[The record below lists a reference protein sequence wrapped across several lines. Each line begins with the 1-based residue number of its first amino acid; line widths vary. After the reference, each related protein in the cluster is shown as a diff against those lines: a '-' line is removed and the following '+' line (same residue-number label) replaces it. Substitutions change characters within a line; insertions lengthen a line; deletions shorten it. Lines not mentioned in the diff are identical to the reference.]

1 MSPHNMAD
9 EHTSAFS
16 RVNSCELN
24 KASNEDTRA
33 SARHLLQIASAS
45 CDQNVELM
53 FDYSLALSTFLLSGL
68 SPADID
74 HPGLH
79 AMTNALVQALDVE
92 KGGSGLASHLIANVD
107 DTANTI
113 TCLKLLGK
121 DDCATKMTEVLL
133 ARIQSNN
140 YSELGFT
147 ANCNVL
153 LTLLHQ
159 DTPRD
164 YHIQIT
170 SHIESLCD
178 VWWTAIDRIESKGH
192 LSSLYPTLQFIR
204 AALKLVDL
212 TEKGNLPA
220 FSDNITKS
228 RIAICLYQACFRTLL
243 EQGDNGSWN
252 SSVADT
258 AHAIII
264 LTEARKFDLFRETR
278 EQIESA
284 VDRAVKFVKPSK
296 AVLERPSAKKVSYA
310 ISLLTEAFRL
320 AALGASTIQPNALI
334 GSSLREDT
342 AAIPKLLKLWKF
354 TPLFMNIPDWQIRAS
369 MIEGTL
375 FRQMVRARRLNIFTR
390 KGVEE
395 DKYFDIIP
403 VAWPTCNN
411 RTRTFAPSCFLFE
424 GMMAALLNYQVD
436 EFIEAVAG
444 VNYAD
449 NIPELRQI
457 IDDVI
462 ASISE
467 DRSLDGVYE
476 TLWEKSAANGIDEFT
491 NGFGVNGAAVGR
503 QSTVDDAKRREVL
516 VPLTKFVTHAL
527 KHPSILSSSAWD
539 QKNVTNEL
547 RIYLQTHVT
556 QSEDNMLLK
565 QGKFTKGVMREHFF
579 RWVRTTSA
587 DHTSATYTYNFISC
601 LLGSWIENGQ
611 DCFPSTQEKYYAAAA
626 CQHLAAMCR
635 MYNDHGSAVRD
646 HDEANVNSVDF
657 AEFGPRVTNSGDNE
671 MARKKEA
678 LFEVAQYER
687 SCIEEAFRR
696 LEAHGDKT
704 RSADARARKRR
715 QMEIWWMFYNVT
727 DLFGQIYVLR
737 DIGSRLTVGNGMP
750 GNGIPS

>member
-1 MSPHNMAD
+1 MAPHNMAE
-9 EHTSAFS
+9 EHTSVYGS
-16 RVNSCELN
+16 IDSSERS
-24 KASNEDTRA
+24 KAGNEDVNA
-33 SARHLLQIASAS
+33 SARYLLRIASAA
-45 CDQNVELM
+45 CVQNVELG
-53 FDYSLALSTFLLSGL
+53 FEYGLALSTFLLSGF
-68 SPADID
+68 SPADLH
-74 HPGLH
+74 HPGLD
-79 AMTNALVQALDVE
+79 AMTKSLTQAFDAE
-92 KGGSGLASHLIANVD
+92 KGVVGPASRLMTDVD
-107 DTANTI
+107 DTANVI
-113 TCLKLLGK
+113 TCLKLLGGN
-121 DDCATKMTEVLL
+121 DSTVKMTEGLL
-133 ARIQSNN
+133 PRIRSKVHK
-140 YSELGFT
+140 ELSFST
-147 ANCNVL
+147 NCNVL
-153 LTLLHQ
+153 LALLYQ
-159 DTPRD
+159 DVPQD
-164 YHIQIT
+164 YHVQIT
-170 SHIESLCD
+170 DTISLLCD
-178 VWWTAIDRIESKGH
+178 VWWTAVSRIESKGN
-192 LSSLYPTLQFIR
+192 LSTLFPTLQFIR

-212 TEKGNLPA
+212 TEKGDIPA

-278 EQIESA
+278 NQIDSA
-284 VDRAVKFVKPSK
+284 IDRAIEFVKSSR
-296 AVLERPSAKKVSYA
+296 VLDYPSAKKTSYTA
-310 ISLLTEAFRL
+310 SLLTEAFRL
-320 AALGASTIQPNALI
+320 SALKASTMQPDALI
-334 GSSLREDT
+334 GSILREDT
-342 AAIPKLLKLWKF
+342 TAIPKLLKLWKL
-354 TPLFMNIPDWQIRAS
+354 TPLFSRIPEWQIRAS

-462 ASISE
+462 VSISE
-467 DRSLDGVYE
+467 EKSANGVYE
-476 TLWEKSAANGIDEFT
+476 ALWEKSAANGIDELT
-491 NGFGVNGAAVGR
+491 NGSEVNGRHSIVEETR
-503 QSTVDDAKRREVL
+503 RREVL
-516 VPLTKFVTHAL
+516 VPLKKFVTHAL
-527 KHPSILSSSAWD
+527 KHPSILSASTWD
-539 QKNVTNEL
+539 RKNVTNEL

-556 QSEDNMLLK
+556 QSEDNMLLQ

-587 DHTSATYTYNFISC
+587 DHTSATYTFNFISC
-601 LLGSWIENGQ
+601 LLGSWIENGE

-646 HDEANVNSVDF
+646 HEEANVNSVDF
-657 AEFGPRVTNSGDNE
+657 PEFGPRAKDSRDNE
-671 MARKKEA
+671 LNRKKEA

-696 LEAHGDKT
+696 LERHAAGT
-704 RSADARARKRR
+704 RSADARARKGR
-715 QMEIWWMFYNVT
+715 QMEIWRMFYNVT

-737 DIGSRLTVGNGMP
+737 DIGSRLTVGNGISS
-750 GNGIPS
+750 NGISS

>member
-1 MSPHNMAD
+1 MLPHNMTG
-9 EHTSAFS
+9 EQPPS
-16 RVNSCELN
+16 VLN
-24 KASNEDTRA
+24 RSNGCGGHVINNGEVTAAARRLLQLA
-33 SARHLLQIASAS
+33 SANCDRHVGL
-45 CDQNVELM
+45 V
-53 FDYSLALSTFLLSGL
+53 FDYSLALSTFLLSGFP
-68 SPADID
+68 PASLNNS
-74 HPGLH
+74 GLD
-79 AMTNALVQALDVE
+79 AIINVVSRVFNAE
-92 KGGSGLASHLIANVD
+92 KGVVDPASQLMVD
-107 DTANTI
+107 AGDTANAI
-113 TCLKLLGK
+113 TCLKLLGQ
-121 DDCATKMTEVLL
+121 DENATKITEVLL
-133 ARIQSNN
+133 VRIQSNV
-140 YSELGFT
+140 YREFSFS

-153 LTLLHQ
+153 LALLYQ

-164 YHIQIT
+164 YHEQIMK
-170 SHIESLCD
+170 SIGLLCD
-178 VWWTAIDRIESKGH
+178 VWWTAINRIESKG
-192 LSSLYPTLQFIR
+192 FVR
-204 AALKLVDL
+204 ASLKLVDL
-212 TEKGNLPA
+212 IEKGRLPP
-220 FSDNITKS
+220 FDDIVTKS

-243 EQGDNGSWN
+243 EQGENGSWN
-252 SSVADT
+252 SSIADT

-264 LTEARKFDLFRETR
+264 LTETRRFNLFRETMD
-278 EQIESA
+278 EFDSA
-284 VDRAVKFVKPSK
+284 INRAVNFVKPSTT
-296 AVLERPSAKKVSYA
+296 VSENPSTKVASSA
-310 ISLLTEAFRL
+310 SSFLTEAFRL
-320 AALGASTIQPNALI
+320 SALNMSKKLPDALI

-342 AAIPKLLKLWKF
+342 SAIPKLIKLWKY
-354 TPLFMNIPDWQIRAS
+354 TPLFQKIPEWQIRAS

-375 FRQMVRARRLNIFTR
+375 FRPIVRARRLNIFTR

-395 DKYFDIIP
+395 DKYFDVIP
-403 VAWPTCNN
+403 VAWPTCNY

-462 ASISE
+462 ISISE
-467 DRSLDGVYE
+467 EKSADNIYE
-476 TLWEKSAANGIDEFT
+476 TLWEESAANGISELT
-491 NGFGVNGAAVGR
+491 NRFSVNGAAAGR
-503 QSTVDDAKRREVL
+503 LSTIDEVKRREVL

-527 KHPSILSSSAWD
+527 KHPSILSSSPWD

-587 DHTSATYTYNFISC
+587 DHTSATYTFNFISA

-635 MYNDHGSAVRD
+635 MYNDHGSAIRD
-646 HDEANVNSVDF
+646 HDEANVNAVDF
-657 AEFGPRVTNSGDNE
+657 PEFGVRVIDSGDIE
-671 MARKKEA
+671 MTRKKEA

-696 LEAHGDKT
+696 LEAHAAGT
-704 RSADARARKRR
+704 RSADARARKSR
-715 QMEIWWMFYNVT
+715 QMEIWRMFYNVT

-750 GNGIPS
+750 S

>member
-1 MSPHNMAD
+1 MAD
-9 EHTSAFS
+9 EHTSAYS
-16 RVNSCELN
+16 RVDGCEMN
-24 KASNEDTRA
+24 KASNEDISA
-33 SARHLLQIASAS
+33 SARQLLQIASAN
-45 CDQNVELM
+45 CGQNIKHM
-53 FDYSLALSTFLLSGL
+53 FDYSLALSTLLLSGL
-68 SPADID
+68 SPADIE
-74 HPGLH
+74 HAGLDD
-79 AMTNALVQALDVE
+79 MSNSLVQALDVE
-92 KGGSGLASHLIANVD
+92 KGDAGRTSHLIADVD
-107 DTANTI
+107 DTANAI
-113 TCLKLLGK
+113 TCLKLIGNNVCVTML
-121 DDCATKMTEVLL
+121 TKALL
-133 ARIQSNN
+133 ARIRSNS
-140 YSELGFT
+140 YSELSFT

-153 LTLLHQ
+153 LALLYQ
-159 DTPRD
+159 GTRD
-164 YHIQIT
+164 YHEQIT
-170 SHIESLCD
+170 SCIESLCE
-178 VWWTAIDRIESKGH
+178 VWWTAINRIEPEGH

-212 TEKGNLPA
+212 TERGDLPA
-220 FSDNITKS
+220 FSDKVTES

-243 EQGDNGSWN
+243 EQDDNGSWN

-284 VDRAVKFVKPSK
+284 IDRAVKFVKSSK
-296 AVLERPSAKKVSYA
+296 ATSAKKVSYA
-310 ISLLTEAFRL
+310 TSLLTEAFRL
-320 AALGASTIQPNALI
+320 SALNASTKQPDVLI

-342 AAIPKLLKLWKF
+342 SAIPKLLKLWKF

-424 GMMAALLNYQVD
+424 GMTAALINYQVD

-476 TLWEKSAANGIDEFT
+476 TLWEKSAANGIEEFT
-491 NGFGVNGAAVGR
+491 DGFGSNGATAGR
-503 QSTVDDAKRREVL
+503 QSTIDDVKRREVL

-527 KHPSILSSSAWD
+527 KHPSILSASAWD

-611 DCFPSTQEKYYAAAA
+611 DCFPSTQEKYYGAAA

-657 AEFGPRVTNSGDNE
+657 PEFGPRVVNSGDYE
-671 MARKKEA
+671 MTKKKEA

-687 SCIEEAFRR
+687 ACIEEAFRR
-696 LEAHGDKT
+696 QEAHAAGT

-750 GNGIPS
+750 GNGIPSNGIPS

>member
-1 MSPHNMAD
+1 M
-9 EHTSAFS
+9 
-16 RVNSCELN
+16 
-24 KASNEDTRA
+24 
-33 SARHLLQIASAS
+33 
-45 CDQNVELM
+45 
-53 FDYSLALSTFLLSGL
+53 
-68 SPADID
+68 
-74 HPGLH
+74 
-79 AMTNALVQALDVE
+79 
-92 KGGSGLASHLIANVD
+92 
-107 DTANTI
+107 
-113 TCLKLLGK
+113 
-121 DDCATKMTEVLL
+121 
-133 ARIQSNN
+133 
-140 YSELGFT
+140 
-147 ANCNVL
+147 
-153 LTLLHQ
+153 
-159 DTPRD
+159 
-164 YHIQIT
+164 
-170 SHIESLCD
+170 
-178 VWWTAIDRIESKGH
+178 
-192 LSSLYPTLQFIR
+192 
-204 AALKLVDL
+204 KLVEL
-212 TEKGNLPA
+212 TEKGDLPT
-220 FSDNITKS
+220 FDDIVTKS

-243 EQGDNGSWN
+243 EQDANGSWN

-264 LTEARKFDLFRETR
+264 LTEARRFDLFRETKG
-278 EQIESA
+278 EFDSAIE
-284 VDRAVKFVKPSK
+284 RAVRFVKANTISQNPSIK
-296 AVLERPSAKKVSYA
+296 EVSFA
-310 ISLLTEAFRL
+310 SSLLTETFRL
-320 AALGASTIQPNALI
+320 SALNSTRERPDTLI

-342 AAIPKLLKLWKF
+342 SAIPKLMKLWKY
-354 TPLFMNIPDWQIRAS
+354 TPLFQTIPDWQIRAS

-375 FRQMVRARRLNIFTR
+375 FRPVVRARRLNIFTR
-390 KGVEE
+390 QGVEE
-395 DKYFDIIP
+395 DKYFDVIP
-403 VAWPTCNN
+403 VAWPTCNY

-462 ASISE
+462 VSISE
-467 DRSLDGVYE
+467 EKSVDGIYE
-476 TLWEKSAANGIDEFT
+476 TLWEESAANGISELT
-491 NGFGVNGAAVGR
+491 NGSVADR
-503 QSTVDDAKRREVL
+503 LSTSDEVKRREVL

-527 KHPSILSSSAWD
+527 KHPSILSASPWD

-587 DHTSATYTYNFISC
+587 DHTSATYTFNFISA

-646 HDEANVNSVDF
+646 HDEANVNAVDF
-657 AEFGPRVTNSGDNE
+657 PEFGVRVVDSGDIE
-671 MARKKEA
+671 MTRKKAA

-696 LEAHGDKT
+696 LEAHGAGT
-704 RSADARARKRR
+704 RSADARARKSR
-715 QMEIWWMFYNVT
+715 QMEIWRMFYNVT

-750 GNGIPS
+750 GNGLPS